1 MGFADEGEQM
11 RLVSSRTL
19 LTAVAG
25 LIAVPGAAIAA
36 AGPDTAL
43 LQVGSSNEEIDCEE
57 YGDDLDDLEDV
68 DAEILEACSLL
79 DDHEGE
85 DEDEEREGGEDGED
99 GEERED
105 GDEGEDLEEGEE
117 RDAGD
122 DGVEGDLIEDG
133 DEAPGVE
140 DIDDTETSQAHGRIV
155 STVAHCAPRGQERLE
170 GFDLP
175 NLGAYV
181 STAARGEVL
190 SVAGREFDLS
200 TLEGAEELCS
210 AIEQA
215 RAGDA
220 ADASP
225 APPVEDGAEADVA
238 GSTHA
243 ESRPSSQRGGPPE
256 GKGDGRGAARQ
267 EGGPGNSGNAP
278 GRNR

>member
-43 LQVGSSNEEIDCEE
+43 LQVGSQDEEIDCEE
-57 YGDDLDDLEDV
+57 YLGDLDGLGDLDAEIPEECSPPDEDADEDDGLGDGEGLDEEDLTEDAEDLDDAEESEDAEDEEVDEEPSVEDV
-68 DAEILEACSLL
+68 DV
-79 DDHEGE
+79 
-85 DEDEEREGGEDGED
+85 
-99 GEERED
+99 
-105 GDEGEDLEEGEE
+105 
-117 RDAGD
+117 D
-122 DGVEGDLIEDG
+122 DGSSEL
-133 DEAPGVE
+133 
-140 DIDDTETSQAHGRIV
+140 HGEIV
-155 STVAHCAPRGQERLE
+155 STVAHCAPRGQERVE

-175 NLGAYV
+175 NLGAYA

-190 SVAGREFDLS
+190 SVEAGDFDLS
-200 TLEGAEELCS
+200 TLAGAEELCS

-215 RAGDA
+215 RADDA
-220 ADASP
+220 DGASSEP
-225 APPVEDGAEADVA
+225 SVEDGSDADA
-238 GSTHA
+238 ASTRT

-256 GKGDGRGAARQ
+256 GKGNGRGAAQR
-267 EGGPGNSGNAP
+267 EGGPGNSANAA